1 METKA
6 HYYSCLT
13 YLYRGL
19 HSEEQSRFGERITF
33 LKAGA
38 EQLNEAIKCAKNM
51 DKSDARVSSNHPG
64 LS

>member
-6 HYYSCLT
+6 HYYACLA

-33 LKAGA
+33 FKAGV
-38 EQLNEAIKCAKNM
+38 EQLNEAIKCAKNI
-51 DKSDARVSSNHPG
+51 DKSDASVSKNS
-64 LS
+64 